1 MKKLTLI
8 LAFFAT
14 TTSFAQRGY
23 NESCPKLYTGFSI
36 GLENPNGLIGFNF
49 DVPVTQRFSLGTG
62 AGLSSWGLKAFGE
75 GRVYFK
81 DCNRGPA
88 IGLGATY
95 NTGLSSFDF
104 TLATTT
110 GERNVSM
117 VLEPSTNAFLSLYY
131 FWNLGRRGHRI
142 HTNIGYSYRFT
153 DPVYTITDGSQL
165 TSDADAAMKLAAPGG
180 FMIGFGMS
188 FGVLR

>member
-8 LAFFAT
+8 LAIFAT
-14 TTSFAQRGY
+14 TTTFAQRGY
-23 NESCPKLYTGFSI
+23 NEGCPKLYTGFSI

-81 DCNRGPA
+81 DCNRGLA
-88 IGLGATY
+88 IGLGGTY
-95 NTGLSSFDF
+95 NTGLGTFNT
-104 TLATTT
+104 TLPTTA
-110 GERNVSM
+110 GDKEVGL

-131 FWNLGRRGHRI
+131 FWNIGRRGHRI

-153 DPVYTITDGSQL
+153 DPVYRITDGSNL
-165 TSDADAAMKLAAPGG
+165 TSDGEDVMNVLAPGG
-180 FMIGFGMS
+180 IMIGFGMS

>member
-1 MKKLTLI
+1 ML
-8 LAFFAT
+8 FAT
-14 TTSFAQRGY
+14 SLFAQRGY
-23 NESCPKLYTGFSI
+23 NESCPKLYTGFSL
-36 GLENPNGLIGFNF
+36 GMENPNGFIGFNF

-62 AGLSSWGLKAFGE
+62 AGLSTWGLKAFGE

-95 NTGLSSFDF
+95 NTGLS
-104 TLATTT
+104 TLSTTLPTTT
-110 GERNVSM
+110 GDRDVSL
-117 VLEPSTNAFLSLYY
+117 VFEPSTNAFVSLYY
-131 FWNLGRRGHRI
+131 FWNIGRRGHRI

-153 DPVYTITDGSQL
+153 DPVYRITDGSEL
-165 TSDADAAMKLAAPGG
+165 TSDGKTAIDVLAPGG
-180 FMIGFGMS
+180 FMVGFGMS